1 MRLDARKGDVGWHV
15 FHVPRAQVVPDVLWV
30 SDETHRWA
38 QYRRTANGQLIVV
51 SSFGSSLDYEVHQA
65 KLIRII
71 PSKKLVLIDPIDDP
85 GAEDDLNELELL
97 EIDPTWGQV
106 YVKDA
111 TKKATDHK

>member
-15 FHVPRAQVVPDVLWV
+15 FHVPRVQVVPDVIWV

-38 QYRRTANGQLIVV
+38 QYRRTANGQLIV

-85 GAEDDLNELELL
+85 DAEKDDQEVDQLKLGGTQLEVA
-97 EIDPTWGQV
+97 G
-106 YVKDA
+106 VK
-111 TKKATDHK
+111 